1 MLSTSVLMVYYLYLK
16 KISKPIIALFIIIY
30 LTIEVSFLIANLVKF
45 PHGGWVTVVIGAVLV
60 SVMYIWL
67 RAFYIKRRLTEY
79 VRLDKYIESLKELS
93 EDGSIP
99 KYATH
104 LIYMT
109 SAEHKNEIE
118 SKIIYSIFQKRPKR
132 ADIYWFLHV
141 HITDEPH
148 TLEYKVAHIAPN
160 DVVRVDFRLGF
171 RVEQRINLYFR
182 KVVENLVMNKEVDI
196 TSRYESLNRQ
206 NIIGDFRFV
215 VLEKYL
221 SADNELPLNEKLI
234 MKGYFNLKDLI
245 PSEDKWFGLDTSS
258 VKIEKVP
265 MVINP
270 VHDIELK
277 RIE

>member
-1 MLSTSVLMVYYLYLK
+1 AYYLYLK
-16 KISKPIIALFIIIY
+16 KFSKPILALLILLY
-30 LTIEVSFLIANLVKF
+30 LTIEVSFLIAHLVKF
-45 PHGGWVTVVIGAVLV
+45 RHAGCVAIGLGAVLV
-60 SVMYIWL
+60 TVLYSWL
-67 RAFYIKRRLTEY
+67 SAFAVKRRLTEY

-109 SAEHKNEIE
+109 SAEHKNEIG

-182 KVVENLVMNKEVDI
+182 KVVENL
-196 TSRYESLNRQ
+196 
-206 NIIGDFRFV
+206 
-215 VLEKYL
+215 
-221 SADNELPLNEKLI
+221 
-234 MKGYFNLKDLI
+234 
-245 PSEDKWFGLDTSS
+245 
-258 VKIEKVP
+258 
-265 MVINP
+265 
-270 VHDIELK
+270 
-277 RIE
+277 